1 MRPDGGAR
9 AATLIVPGWPV
20 RPGDADPDAPPPRS
34 AEEAAARAGGWPD
47 VPGVPRIEWRRG
59 AVEPVEATL
68 LRALG
73 MPLPPGAP
81 VPSANAWR
89 EDLEGDARADVEA
102 GLAAGEAVLRADP
115 VHLAPDRDTALLHAP
130 EALGL
135 ARAESDALVGALADF
150 VAVDGLRLHAAS
162 PERWYL
168 VGPGLPASP
177 LPPPQS
183 ISGRRLADLD
193 ADDVPVPGAGTAPG
207 TASGAGAGLAPAT
220 LRGLASELEMLLHG
234 HPVNAARRA
243 GGRPPVTGLYLHG
256 RAEAWPAAVAR
267 APDAPAFASA
277 LVVADDAFARAAA
290 SVAGAERAAG
300 PDAREAAADPSRAV
314 VVYERAL
321 ERAVLAGDADAAVR
335 ELERLARAWLT
346 GGGPDGPDGEGGFEL
361 HAGDGRVGFPPRER
375 HPSRARR
382 ALGALV
388 GWLRRGG

>member
-9 AATLIVPGWPV
+9 ATTLIVPGWPV
-20 RPGDADPDAPPPRS
+20 RPGDPDPDAPPPRS
-34 AEEAAARAGGWPD
+34 AEEAAARAAGWPD
-47 VPGVPRIEWRRG
+47 VPDVPRIGWRREPS
-59 AVEPVEATL
+59 EPVEATL

-73 MPLPPGAP
+73 MPLPDGAP

-89 EDLEGDARADVEA
+89 EDLAGDARADVEA

-135 ARAESDALVGALADF
+135 DRAESDALVGALAGF
-150 VAVDGLRLHAAS
+150 VAADGLRLHAAS

-183 ISGRRLADLD
+183 VSGRRLADLD
-193 ADDVPVPGAGTAPG
+193 AGGDPGPAPG
-207 TASGAGAGLAPAT
+207 TGAGLAPAA

-243 GGRPPVTGLYLHG
+243 GGRPPVTGLYFHG
-256 RAEAWPAAVAR
+256 RARAWPAAVAR
-267 APDAPAFASA
+267 APDAPASASGSAPA
-277 LVVADDAFARAAA
+277 LVVADDPFARAAA
-290 SVAGAERAAG
+290 SAAGARHATGPEARA
-300 PDAREAAADPSRAV
+300 AAADPSGTV

-321 ERAVLAGDADAAVR
+321 ERAVLAGDAGAAVR

-346 GGGPDGPDGEGGFEL
+346 DERRDGEGGFEL
-361 HAGDGRVGFPPRER
+361 HAGDGRVGSPPRER
-375 HPSRARR
+375 RPSRVRR
-382 ALGALV
+382 ALDALV
-388 GWLRRGG
+388 GRPRRGG